1 MTKLA
6 EVLEQSLISLREQAQ
21 EVPMINPP
29 LTLAE
34 RLSQDLDQGKISLE
48 DIEECLTDFSQCAFK
63 VRANDARKL
72 LKVDT
77 ENLPTEQNAALK
89 AHLQHPKR
97 WQYNLVFTAHPIFAF
112 SSEDSAAL
120 ARNIVDSTQP
130 LPNMVPLNE
139 MTLAEEHERAMV
151 AIDHARTGLLKLN
164 RALLQLAQ
172 AERTDWQETPLVAMN
187 LASWVGYDLDGRDDI
202 RWIDSF
208 CFRLE
213 EKKRILRYYH
223 TRLEDTG
230 TSKALQDSIIA
241 EYLATSADL
250 VRFRAYQS
258 GESSLAGAANALTE
272 RADKVIDT
280 QDWIAE
286 LRHHAQT
293 CDNGEHALEAALLAG
308 EMQQYGLGIG
318 EIHLRLN
325 ALQIRNAMRAVDLR
339 DVSESRR
346 DVSSRRLMD
355 ILNGRIKAVEPEE
368 VNFHDLD
375 TERATARRLMMLS
388 KQMLKHIDAKQPIR
402 LLVAECEKHLTLLSA
417 LYLAKLYKVSEKL
430 DISPLFETRLG
441 LERGAEIIEQLLQNA
456 HYQGY
461 ICHRGRLA
469 VQTGFSDAGRFIGQL
484 PATLA
489 IERLHI
495 KLAEVHH
502 SHLPSDVALLIFNTH
517 GESMGRGCA
526 RGSVANRQ
534 QYIFSPHAREQ
545 CANRDIAVI
554 HESSFQGGD
563 GFVWFH
569 DPDLAACMILR
580 LFEAEFASSNAV
592 DDPLYTN
599 SDFSIDV
606 FLRIKNWQDR
616 LFSNPD
622 YGSLLDLFGSNIL
635 PKTGSRPTKRA
646 SSSMGNRQDPSKI
659 RAIAHNARLQQ
670 VGFLA
675 NVIGGLGHASGID
688 PDRFEEL
695 YQSSA
700 RMRQL
705 VHHAIAARRLGSTTT
720 VLAYSSLFRR
730 DFWIARA
737 YQTGIKSHVRSC
749 RNIADA
755 LYSDTHSDA
764 ISRLITVIRDD
775 LLDLRAIE
783 KRFDPLANSVQDR
796 ILIDSLQ
803 VLRLV
808 MIMKI
813 LMLVSRV
820 PRFAEHSAAS
830 HADLI
835 RLAIRLEVDTIVTII
850 QREFGLD
857 AQPANPETFVETGRA
872 SSDEH
877 RYQSLNDDILIPLK
891 HIYGMVKHVTMVIG
905 CLYGAHG

>member
-1 MTKLA
+1 MTSLAKL
-6 EVLEQSLISLREQAQ
+6 LEKQLISLREQAQ

-34 RLSQDLDQGKISLE
+34 RLSQELDQGKISLS
-48 DIEECLTDFSQCAFK
+48 DIETCLEDFSKQAFQ
-63 VRANDARKL
+63 VRREDARTL
-72 LKVDT
+72 LELADADLEATQK
-77 ENLPTEQNAALK
+77 AALS
-89 AHLQHPKR
+89 AWLQQPKQ

-112 SSEDSAAL
+112 STTDSAEL
-120 ARNIVDSTQP
+120 ARAIVDPCAPVPMMTP
-130 LPNMVPLNE
+130 LQDI
-139 MTLAEEHERAMV
+139 TLSEEHSRVMTALEY
-151 AIDHARTGLLKLN
+151 ARGGLLRLN
-164 RALLQLAQ
+164 RALLRLAREQ
-172 AERTDWQETPLVAMN
+172 NADWQQTPLVAMN

-213 EKKRILRYYH
+213 EKRHILAYYRA
-223 TRLEDTG
+223 RLEGMPET
-230 TSKALQDSIIA
+230 LQA
-241 EYLATSADL
+241 AVAREYHATKDDLA
-250 VRFRAYQS
+250 RFRAFQA
-258 GESSLAGAANALTE
+258 GTFSLARAANALTG
-272 RADKVIDT
+272 RTDKVIDPT
-280 QDWIAE
+280 DWIAE
-286 LRHHAQT
+286 LQDYARE
-293 CDNGEHALEAALLAG
+293 CSDSDLALEAVLLAG

-325 ALQIRNAMRAVDLR
+325 ALQIRNAMRAVDQQEL
-339 DVSESRR
+339 SETRR

-355 ILNGRIKAVEPEE
+355 LLNSHIQDMTPEE

-375 TERATARRLMMLS
+375 TERATAGRLMMLS
-388 KQMLKHIDAKQPIR
+388 KQILKHVDARQPIR

-417 LYLAKLYKVSEKL
+417 LYLAKLYKVADDL

-441 LERGAEIIEQLLQNA
+441 LERGAEIIDALLQNPYY
-456 HYQGY
+456 HDY
-461 ICHRGRLA
+461 ILSRKRLA
-469 VQTGFSDAGRFIGQL
+469 IQTGFSDAGRFIGQL
-484 PATLA
+484 SATLA

-495 KLAEVHH
+495 KLAETHEKY
-502 SHLPSDVALLIFNTH
+502 LPSDVALLIFNTH
-517 GESMGRGCA
+517 GESMGRGGA
-526 RGSVANRQ
+526 RGSVMNRQ
-534 QYIFSPHAREQ
+534 QYIFSPHARKQ
-545 CANRDIAVI
+545 CGDKNITVI
-554 HESSFQGGD
+554 HESAFQGGD

-569 DPDLAACMILR
+569 HPELAAWMITR
-580 LFEAEFASSNAV
+580 LFEAEFVATAPQ
-592 DDPLYTN
+592 DDPLYTD

-616 LFSNPD
+616 LFANPD
-622 YGSLLDLFGSNIL
+622 YGNLLDLFGSNIL

-646 SSSMGNRQDPSKI
+646 SSSLGNRQDPSKI

-675 NVIGGLGHASGID
+675 NVIGGLGHASNID

-695 YQSSA
+695 YQSSP

-720 VLAYSSLFRR
+720 VLAYGALFHR

-737 YQTGIKSHVRSC
+737 YQTSIKSHVRAC
-749 RNIADA
+749 RNIANA
-755 LYSDTHSDA
+755 LYSQTHSDA
-764 ISRLITVIRDD
+764 IARLITVIRDD

-796 ILIDSLQ
+796 LLIDSLQ

-808 MIMKI
+808 MIMKM

-820 PRFAEHSAAS
+820 PRFAEHHAAS

-835 RLAIRLEVDTIVTII
+835 RLAIRLDIDAVMGII
-850 QREFGLD
+850 QREFALD
-857 AQPANPETFVETGRA
+857 TTSADPKDFNETGRP
-872 SSDEH
+872 SNH
-877 RYQSLNDDILIPLK
+877 TQRYQSLEDDILEPLK
-891 HIYGMVKHVTMVIG
+891 QLYGMVKHVTMVIG